1 MLMKLSEGRREKQGR
16 RSNISSIVFSI
27 VSFFF
32 LFFCYKYALLN
43 VLNAIKAMPCNL

>member
-32 LFFCYKYALLN
+32 FFGYKYALLN

>member
-16 RSNISSIVFSI
+16 RSNRSSIVFSI
-27 VSFFF
+27 VSFF
-32 LFFCYKYALLN
+32 FFCYKYALLN

>member
-16 RSNISSIVFSI
+16 RSNRSSIVFSI

-32 LFFCYKYALLN
+32 CYKYALLN
-43 VLNAIKAMPCNL
+43 VRNAIKAMPCNL